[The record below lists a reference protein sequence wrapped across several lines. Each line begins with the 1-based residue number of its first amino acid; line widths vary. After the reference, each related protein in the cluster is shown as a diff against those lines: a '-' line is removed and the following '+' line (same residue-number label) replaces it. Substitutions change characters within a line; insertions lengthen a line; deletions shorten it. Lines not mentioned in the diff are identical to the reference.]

1 MASLFTHIARRFQS
15 TLKPN
20 TIQYVR
26 DELQRHVSAVMKMPP
41 NSGKTILEPR
51 TMNESK
57 ALAVIPLASDK
68 SMQLQYINWRQLVR
82 FGVILEDLDTFA
94 AYLVYR
100 HNQGGAPMAEPN
112 HQPMSIVTAC
122 VDNIQISEDHNITP
136 DWDIYMAGNVS
147 WVGKSSIEVS
157 MELWQDVNGQRSDY
171 LKATFVMVARNP
183 SATRSLP
190 LAPLKITSV
199 EEEELFERGET
210 ARKMRKMNEA
220 RSLLKFP
227 PNEAER
233 SLLHDM
239 FVKTLDPKNLSFR
252 RRILPPNHKWIE
264 DSKLKN
270 AVLCFPSQRSVYNK
284 IFGGFIMR
292 MAFELAWTN
301 ASMYS
306 KHRVDIVAVDDINF
320 KNPVEI
326 GDILLLSSQVCF
338 TSGRRM
344 ELSVN
349 VEVLEVE
356 TGNRKITNTFYFTF
370 LSQADVP
377 TVVPRSYADGMLFIS
392 AKRRF
397 DSALARS

>member
-1 MASLFTHIARRFQS
+1 MIIS
-15 TLKPN
+15 
-20 TIQYVR
+20 VR

-68 SMQLQYINWRQLVR
+68 
-82 FGVILEDLDTFA
+82 T
-94 AYLVYR
+94 YLVYR

-326 GDILLLSSQVCF
+326 GDILLLSSQ
-338 TSGRRM
+338 
-344 ELSVN
+344 
-349 VEVLEVE
+349 
-356 TGNRKITNTFYFTF
+356 ITNTFYFTF

-377 TVVPRSYADGMLFIS
+377 TVVPRSYAGLHFV
-392 AKRRF
+392 R
-397 DSALARS
+397 LP